1 MAPPPLPPPPP
12 PPPPDEEMGM
22 EVGMAAG
29 AMSVGPHLHI
39 TGNSAGKENGGRG
52 FHANEVQ

>member
-1 MAPPPLPPPPP
+1 
-12 PPPPDEEMGM
+12 MGM